1 MERVKL
7 VVLIPV
13 GPAEKLE
20 YVRDTIESI
29 LYFTTPSRKI
39 IVSDNTGQD
48 SCEQLKH
55 LFRDITVLKT
65 PQNYGKG
72 KYGELYINLS
82 MGLEFMHRNYD
93 FDVLL
98 GMDADALIIG
108 PNPEEEAIDFFCH
121 NQEFGIIGS
130 YRIDCNGV
138 QRDFTWPREQLR
150 RETGLFSLLR
160 QPRHLRGVMF
170 LRKIVRKSKKNG
182 YELGEHCMGGAYFAS
197 RQCISRLYQH
207 NLLSR
212 REIDWSRLSV
222 DHIFGLFIYA
232 VGLKHGDFST
242 GRLPMGL
249 RWRGLPCSPEE
260 LLVKGKKVTHSTRS
274 YGAMSEAEIR
284 RFFRAQRQKEN
295 AHNKAMNSVLKAHEV

>member
-13 GPAEKLE
+13 GPAENPE

-29 LYFTTPSRKI
+29 VYFTTPSRKI
-39 IVSDNTGQD
+39 IVSDNTGQN
-48 SCEQLKH
+48 SCEYLKN
-55 LFRDITVLKT
+55 LFPGITVLKT
-65 PQNYGKG
+65 PHNYGKG

-98 GMDADALIIG
+98 GMDVDALIIG
-108 PNPEEEAIDFFCH
+108 PNPEEEAINFFRD
-121 NQEFGIIGS
+121 NQEVGIIGS
-130 YRIDCNGV
+130 YKTVCNGDE
-138 QRDFTWPREQLR
+138 RDFTWPRERLR
-150 RETGLFSLLR
+150 KETGLFSLLR

-170 LRKIVRKSKKNG
+170 LRKIVRKSKENG

-197 RQCISRLYQH
+197 RECVSRLYQH

-212 REIDWSRLSV
+212 REIHWSRLAV
-222 DHIFGLFIYA
+222 DHILGLFIYA
-232 VGLKHGDFST
+232 VGLRYGDFST
-242 GRLPMGL
+242 GTLPMGL

-260 LLVKGKKVTHSTRS
+260 LLMRGKKVTHSTRS
-274 YGAMSEAEIR
+274 YGAMDEAEIR
-284 RFFRAQRQKEN
+284 RFFRAQRERGQDRL
-295 AHNKAMNSVLKAHEV
+295 AAL